1 MKKIEQKNFWQGKFG
16 DKYFDRNQDDTLLA
30 SNIYFFLKYL
40 KEPKDLILL

>member
-30 SNIYFFLKYL
+30 SNIYFFSKIFKRTEGLNL
-40 KEPKDLILL
+40 